1 VGIDSLV
8 TSLFFPV
15 TTNAIMLQQLQRAL
29 GGVAALAESVARQQ
43 AGRGACA
50 AAGDHGDAA
59 AAAEAGQLLE
69 GSDLAAGGEA
79 AEEQLRQ
86 LQAQALKAKTQVL
99 RFVALS
105 ADAIGGPLYA
115 SPRARRRHEAVLA
128 VRAHLLLLV
137 DSLLVVTYADQA
149 RVVQLGIDARRSGL
163 EEAQRQLVLAVGQ
176 QVRRPAAVE
185 HHATVS

>member
-1 VGIDSLV
+1 
-8 TSLFFPV
+8 
-15 TTNAIMLQQLQRAL
+15 LQ
-29 GGVAALAESVARQQ
+29 
-43 AGRGACA
+43 
-50 AAGDHGDAA
+50 
-59 AAAEAGQLLE
+59 
-69 GSDLAAGGEA
+69 
-79 AEEQLRQ
+79 
-86 LQAQALKAKTQVL
+86 AKTQVL